1 MPKKKNPTSQ
11 ALVPVGETRTY
22 PIAGTQIEAT
32 QVFHV
37 PARHPSGDGPWQHE
51 PDKLAWVDAST
62 GLACTILRQADG
74 ELGGYVGVGE
84 DHALFG
90 FQVDAVPG
98 ALGISP
104 HGGLDYAATCQTGPE
119 ETTICH
125 PIPNQRGARK
135 RPGRSKD
142 GDDGHGSHQPLWWFG
157 FQCDRNHDLVPGRR
171 SYANDLGA
179 ENGRVYRD
187 IAYVYTQTCRL
198 ARQLRAAVDGRG
210 DSDTQLDPSSPPP
223 VGLDP
228 ERRR

>member
-1 MPKKKNPTSQ
+1 MPKKKTTTSQ

-32 QVFHV
+32 QVLHV
-37 PARHPSGDGPWQHE
+37 PARHPSGDGPWQEE

-62 GLACTILRQADG
+62 GLACTILRQQDG
-74 ELGGYVGVGE
+74 VLGGYVGVGE
-84 DHALFG
+84 DHPLFG

-104 HGGLDYAATCQTGPE
+104 HGGLDYAAPCEDGPAE
-119 ETTICH
+119 ITICH
-125 PIPNQRGARK
+125 PIAAAGK
-135 RPGRSKD
+135 RPGRSED
-142 GDDGHGSHQPLWWFG
+142 GDDGHSSHQPLWWFG

-171 SYANDLGA
+171 VNPNDLGA
-179 ENGRVYRD
+179 ENGRLYRD
-187 IAYVYTQTCRL
+187 IAYVYEQTCRL
-198 ARQLRAAVDGRG
+198 ARQLRATVDGERE
-210 DSDTQLDPSSPPP
+210 SDPQHDPASPPP

>member
-1 MPKKKNPTSQ
+1 MAKKKTTASQ

-37 PARHPSGDGPWQHE
+37 PARHPSDDGPWQEE

-62 GLACTILRQADG
+62 GLACTILRQQDG
-74 ELGGYVGVGE
+74 VLGGYVGVGE
-84 DHALFG
+84 DHPLFG

-104 HGGLDYAATCQTGPE
+104 HGGLDYAAPCEDGPAE
-119 ETTICH
+119 ITICH
-125 PIPNQRGARK
+125 PIAAARE
-135 RPGRSKD
+135 RPGRSED
-142 GDDGHGSHQPLWWFG
+142 RDDGRSSHQPLWWFG

-171 SYANDLGA
+171 VNPNDLGA

-187 IAYVYTQTCRL
+187 LAYVYKQTCRL
-198 ARQLRAAVDGRG
+198 ARQLRATVDGKD
-210 DSDTQLDPSSPPP
+210 DSDIQLDPASPPP